1 MRKIIYISIFIFSLI
16 QSNAQ
21 VTIDNKLIMTS
32 LDSNQRIISGISPTI
47 DSNDLVPVAD
57 LINNRLLFSSV
68 NNNDSLLLNLPIQYE
83 LSEGMGFWI
92 SPITN
97 SANTTIITLDQLNYY
112 PLKSINQS
120 NENNCLKSNE
130 IECIIYDGNSFQE
143 MFEGFKSCPAGYVD
157 VNTEYCIQ
165 TNENSAANYW
175 NAIQTCETDGAKLCS
190 WGEWYFACQKSGLGL
205 SNMIDNWEWTES
217 ANNHASAVL
226 ALGNGSCTTAGES
239 NTQIVTVKTYRCCYR
254 KK

>member
-32 LDSNQRIISGISPTI
+32 LDSNERTISGISAAI
-47 DSNDLVPVAD
+47 DTNDLVPVTD
-57 LINNRLLFSSV
+57 LIDNRLLFSSV
-68 NNNDSLLLNLPIQYE
+68 TNDDSLQLNLPLQYE
-83 LSEGMGFWI
+83 LNEGMGFWI

-97 SANTTIITLDQLNYY
+97 SANTTIITLDQLNYF

-120 NENNCLKSNE
+120 NETNCLKSNE
-130 IECIIYDGNSFQE
+130 IEWIIYDGNSFQE
-143 MFEGFKSCPAGYVD
+143 MFEGFKTCPTGYVD

-175 NAIQTCETDGAKLCS
+175 NAIQVCETDGAKLCS

-217 ANNHASAVL
+217 ANNHASAAL
-226 ALGNGSCTTAGES
+226 AIGNGSCTTAGES
-239 NTQIVTVKTYRCCYR
+239 NTQVVTVKTYRCCYR